1 MPVGPGHRNEKRVPR
16 PTHRIAPRVSTLSHH
31 SLWWEAFITNI
42 AGSDFRYA
50 QGGIV
55 RWRRLRQ
62 PARARSAVC
71 PRGRDGRAVH
81 RRDGPESLWC
91 RTPIGSFKL
100 RGDLVYVERLR
111 CERPHAKGIVSATR
125 GNHGQSLAFAAQ
137 RAGLS
142 VAIVLPHGNSTEKN
156 AAMCGFG
163 AELIESC
170 QDFDEA
176 KEHAAEIAA
185 ERELIRAVRRTR
197 VGVSDSQCAPSQGIK
212 NDGIFDGIA
221 VFHIILIH

>member
-1 MPVGPGHRNEKRVPR
+1 MPVGPGNRNEKRVPR

-31 SLWWEAFITNI
+31 
-42 AGSDFRYA
+42 
-50 QGGIV
+50 
-55 RWRRLRQ
+55 
-62 PARARSAVC
+62 
-71 PRGRDGRAVH
+71 
-81 RRDGPESLWC
+81 RDGPESLWC

-125 GNHGQSLAFAAQ
+125 GNNGQSLAFAAQ

-185 ERELIRAVRRTR
+185 
-197 VGVSDSQCAPSQGIK
+197 
-212 NDGIFDGIA
+212 
-221 VFHIILIH
+221 